1 MKGKPTD
8 QRLQELASKWLNK
21 TITADEKKEF
31 ARWYNS
37 DQDHD
42 VKIPPE
48 FAESEE
54 ILEDRIFFK
63 IENVIKNNNNRTS
76 PKIWLSVAASL
87 LLLAGFST
95 YYFTHNRY
103 VKPNEIAYQNKTNDD
118 IKPGG
123 NKAILTLA
131 NGSKINL
138 SDVKNGV
145 LTNQGKTLLKKDQD
159 GQITYQASAKAED
172 QSLIYNTITVPKG
185 GQYQI
190 SLSDNTK
197 VWLNSASSVT
207 FPVAFSK
214 TERMITITGEVYL
227 EVAKNKHLPFR
238 VAAGKQVIEV
248 LGTHFNINAYADEP
262 SIKTTLVEGSVKV
275 TANDKTIIL
284 KPNQQADVLNNT
296 TGDIKV
302 SAADIENV
310 LAWKNGVF
318 QFDNTEMPAIMRE
331 ISRWYDVQIKY
342 EGQSPQRNFTGSISR
357 NVNLSELLNMLK
369 YTGVDFKTQGHTIT
383 VIN

>member
-1 MKGKPTD
+1 MKGKPTE

-31 ARWYNS
+31 AAWYNS

-48 FAESEE
+48 FAENEE
-54 ILEDRIFFK
+54 ILEDRILYK
-63 IENVIKNNNNRTS
+63 INGVIKPNKNRIPLKT
-76 PKIWLSVAASL
+76 WLSIAASL
-87 LLLAGFST
+87 LLLIGFSA
-95 YYFTHNRY
+95 YYFTRDHN
-103 VKPNEIAYQNKTNDD
+103 IKTNQVATLNKNNGD
-118 IKPGG
+118 IKPGS

-131 NGSKINL
+131 NGSTINL

-145 LTNQGKTLLKKDQD
+145 LTNQGKTLLKKNNA
-159 GQITYQASAKAED
+159 GQITYQGSAKTED

-185 GQYQI
+185 GQFQI
-190 SLSDNTK
+190 ALSDSTK

-214 TERMITITGEVYL
+214 TERKITVTGEVYL

-238 VAAGKQVIEV
+238 VVAGKQVIEV
-248 LGTHFNINAYADEP
+248 LGTHFNINAYTDE
-262 SIKTTLVEGSVKV
+262 SAIITTLVEGSVKV
-275 TANDKTIIL
+275 TANGNIAIL
-284 KPNQQADVLNNT
+284 KPNQQSSVSNNDTQEIRVTTADE
-296 TGDIKV
+296 
-302 SAADIENV
+302 ENA

-318 QFDNTEMPAIMRE
+318 QFDNTEMPTIMRE

-342 EGQSPQRNFTGSISR
+342 EGQYPQRNFTGSISR

>member
-48 FAESEE
+48 FAENEE
-54 ILEDRIFFK
+54 ILEDRILFK
-63 IENVIKNNNNRTS
+63 IESVIKNNNNRTS

-87 LLLAGFST
+87 LLLAGVST

-103 VKPNEIAYQNKTNDD
+103 VKPNEIAHQNTTNDD

-145 LTNQGKTLLKKDQD
+145 LTNQGKTLLKKDQE

-185 GQYQI
+185 GQFQI
-190 SLSDNTK
+190 ALSDSTK

-214 TERMITITGEVYL
+214 TERKITITGEVYL

-248 LGTHFNINAYADEP
+248 LGTHFNINAYTDEP
-262 SIKTTLVEGSVKV
+262 SIKTTLIEGSVKV
-275 TANDKTIIL
+275 TANDKTVIL
-284 KPNQQADVLNNT
+284 KPNQQADVLNNN

-310 LAWKNGVF
+310 LAWKNGAF

-369 YTGVDFKTQGHTIT
+369 YTGVDFKTEGHTIT

>member
-1 MKGKPTD
+1 MRGKPTD
-8 QRLQELASKWLNK
+8 ERLQELASKWLNK

-31 ARWYNS
+31 AAWYNS

-48 FAESEE
+48 FAENEE
-54 ILEDRIFFK
+54 ILEDRILYK
-63 IENVIKNNNNRTS
+63 ITGIIKPKNNRIPPN
-76 PKIWLSVAASL
+76 IWLSIAASL
-87 LLLAGFST
+87 LLLIGFSA
-95 YYFTHNRY
+95 YYFIRDRN
-103 VKPNEIAYQNKTNDD
+103 IKTNQVTTLNKNNGD
-118 IKPGG
+118 IKPGS

-131 NGSKINL
+131 NGSTINL

-145 LTNQGKTLLKKDQD
+145 LTNQGKTLLKKNNE
-159 GQITYQASAKAED
+159 GQITYQGSAKTED

-185 GQYQI
+185 GQFQI
-190 SLSDNTK
+190 ALSDSTK

-214 TERMITITGEVYL
+214 TERKITVSGEVYL

-238 VAAGKQVIEV
+238 VVAGKQVIEV
-248 LGTHFNINAYADEP
+248 LGTHFNINAYTDE
-262 SIKTTLVEGSVKV
+262 SAIITTLVEGSVKV
-275 TANDKTIIL
+275 TANGNIAIL
-284 KPNQQADVLNNT
+284 KPNQQSSVSNNDTQEIRVTTADE
-296 TGDIKV
+296 
-302 SAADIENV
+302 ENA

-318 QFDNTEMPAIMRE
+318 QFDNTEMPTIMRE

-342 EGQSPQRNFTGSISR
+342 EGQYPQRNFTGSISR

>member
-37 DQDHD
+37 DQGHD

-48 FAESEE
+48 FAENEE

-63 IENVIKNNNNRTS
+63 IEDAIKNNNNRTS

-87 LLLAGFST
+87 LLLASFSA

-103 VKPNEIAYQNKTNDD
+103 VKPNEIVHQSKTNDD

-145 LTNQGKTLLKKDQD
+145 LTNQGKTLLKKDQE
-159 GQITYQASAKAED
+159 GQITYQASAKFED

-185 GQYQI
+185 GQFQI
-190 SLSDNTK
+190 SLSDSTK

-214 TERMITITGEVYL
+214 TERKITITGEVYL

-275 TANDKTIIL
+275 TANDKTVIL
-284 KPNQQADVLNNT
+284 KPNQQADVLNST